1 MSTNPSVAKELPQWD
16 VRFSA
21 HDMTV
26 SRGGRRIV
34 EDVSLTLQ
42 PGEAIVL
49 RGPNGAGKTTLLR
62 AFAGL
67 LSAEA
72 GMVSC
77 ETTSTKKLLEEAQ
90 SLCVF
95 LGVANAHKPS
105 LTVNENLKFWAKL
118 YGADENK
125 VMTALSAFDLT
136 AYADRLAGTLSTG
149 LSRRLGLCRLI
160 LADRPVWFVDEP
172 TASLDDASSKAFVA
186 RLEEHLSRGGCAI
199 IAAHDDLTV
208 EGARN
213 VALSY
218 HEATPS

>member
-34 EDVSLTLQ
+34 ENVSLILQ
-42 PGEAIVL
+42 PGEAVVL

-72 GMVSC
+72 GRVC
-77 ETTSTKKLLEEAQ
+77 YEKAATKEPLEAAQ
-90 SLCVF
+90 SPCVF

-105 LTVNENLKFWAKL
+105 LTVNENLKFWTKL
-118 YGADENK
+118 YGVDQDK
-125 VMTALSAFDLT
+125 ILTALSALDLT
-136 AYADRLAGTLSTG
+136 AYADRLTGTLSTG

-160 LADRPVWFVDEP
+160 LAERPVWFVDEP

-186 RLEEHLSRGGCAI
+186 RLEEHLSRGGSAI
-199 IAAHDDLTV
+199 IAAHDDFTIDS
-208 EGARN
+208 ARN

-218 HEATPS
+218 HEAAS